1 MLNTAHATP
10 ETNKYNEYTH
20 DNHGFKKNK
29 CEELFTR

>member
-29 CEELFTR
+29 WEELFTR